1 VDIVNTGL
9 AGTPLT
15 TTGKALLKVD
25 AWEHACHIDY
35 RNVRPKFV
43 KTFPA
48 DLANWEFAQTKFA

>member
-1 VDIVNTGL
+1 LQAHRSPLT
-9 AGTPLT
+9 AHRSPLT

-43 KTFPA
+43 KEGLNNSPQHQVA
-48 DLANWEFAQTKFA
+48 AV